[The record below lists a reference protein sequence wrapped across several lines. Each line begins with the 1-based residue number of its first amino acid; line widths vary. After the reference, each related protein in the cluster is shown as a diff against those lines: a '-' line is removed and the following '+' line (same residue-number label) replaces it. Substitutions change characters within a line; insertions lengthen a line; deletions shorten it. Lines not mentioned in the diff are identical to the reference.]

1 MKHLVFAFMLLTSLS
16 AFASDKKF
24 GAGFIL
30 GDPTA
35 LSFRYDQT
43 HERAWDAQLA
53 FSVND
58 YVLIYGDYLVKFPDL
73 FNSSDKFIEQL
84 SPYAGIGPVFVMAS
98 KKDHSRGS
106 YFDKRDDSFAMAVR
120 IPFGIEWRYDKFPI
134 GIGLEVAPGIVIMPN
149 TDGFLHGGVSFRY
162 YF

>member
-1 MKHLVFAFMLLTSLS
+1 MKHILLALMLLTSLNS
-16 AFASDKKF
+16 YAASKKF

-35 LSFRYDQT
+35 LSVRYDQSE
-43 HERAWDAQLA
+43 ERAWDAQLA
-53 FSVND
+53 FGISD
-58 YVLIYGDYLVKFPDL
+58 YFLIYGDYLVKFPGV
-73 FNSSDKFIEQL
+73 FNSTEKFIEQL
-84 SPYAGIGPVFVMAS
+84 TPYAGIGPAFIFAS
-98 KKDHSRGS
+98 KKDHPRGS
-106 YFDKRDDSFAMAVR
+106 YFDNRDDRFALAVR

-134 GIGLEVAPGIVIMPN
+134 GIGLEIAPGIVIVPN

>member
-1 MKHLVFAFMLLTSLS
+1 MKHILLIFMLLTSFNS
-16 AFASDKKF
+16 FANGKKM

-35 LSFRYDQT
+35 LSFRYDQNET
-43 HERAWDAQLA
+43 RAWDAQMA
-53 FSVND
+53 FSLSD
-58 YVLIYGDYLVKFPDL
+58 YFLIYGDYLVKFPGV

-84 SPYAGIGPVFVMAS
+84 TPYAGVGPVLVFAS
-98 KKDHSRGS
+98 RKDHTRGS
-106 YFDKRDDSFAMAVR
+106 YFDKRDDSFAFAIR

-134 GIGLEVAPGIVIMPN
+134 GIGLEIAPGIVIMPN